1 MIWQIPPASPRRALL
16 GVARILAILL
26 VAASLHAQ
34 QPPSP
39 NAGAPVSYQLP
50 KDGPLPRT
58 YRVTLAIVD
67 TKNPDWIVSQFVS
80 GGARTVTAENGGK
93 FTDNWDGLDDNF
105 MPVPPG
111 TYAVK
116 GIYMPAR
123 QWPVDQEWHAITPQF
138 IGGASSWMPPEND
151 WQKPEPFGGDPVG
164 APFRDVAVGPN
175 GIAVFY
181 YQYLE
186 NGLNNPMFDLKK
198 PAGYGQFL
206 RAFNS
211 GGAGGGSSVATDGE
225 TVWAFSTDGGPK
237 YVYRADGKSFGK
249 AEGANRPNSY
259 LPDGWVTAMAA
270 WRDGKAGKS
279 YVYVAQRGKIESTG
293 KKRYAESET
302 EEVNKITVHD
312 GDDGKVLASL
322 PLARPRGLAVQA
334 DTLYALYA
342 DGTGFAV
349 SAGKIA
355 SGVPGAWQPVFRVPE
370 KIQPADLEVDGHGRF
385 YLSDS
390 AANKVF
396 QLDRTGKV
404 LRTYGR
410 LDAQKPGT
418 YDRETFIAPA
428 KLATWTDPQ
437 GEDRLIVVENG
448 GPNRASEW
456 SADGK
461 LIREFMNL
469 QTHANDGY
477 GFDPEHPEQVYLPGQ
492 QGWLTRFHVDYK
504 THEWTIEA
512 VWPGLEDEPR
522 AGFLDRLQFIRRD
535 GHIYLAGRRSYNIY
549 RLEADRVLPSAAILR
564 QRNEGGKPPA
574 ISYWHDANGN
584 GRVDDDEI
592 TPAELPGAVLTYHG
606 QNWLEDL
613 SLLAPAQGGQDVWM
627 LSPSGFDSHG
637 NPIFK
642 EWKKVLSDPIFA
654 ARVAGTVDAVHGGNE
669 LAEKFTSD
677 WMGAD
682 GSMAGGFY
690 VQARGGKNFSA
701 NEGAQHKIT
710 RYVPDGKGGFQ
721 LKWRTGRTALE
732 RLAEPGEMYGGMHIQ
747 RPING
752 LLSVIDQSRCGVLLY
767 NEDGLYVD
775 TIFPDGRRFPGK
787 SAGIYAQPGEFFAGQ
802 VFSNKDNGRIYIAMG
817 KHTPTLYEVEGWSLR
832 ENPVHPLTTLPKG
845 VTIAA
850 SQIATPPEIALSLR
864 GGAGSAKLARF
875 TPALG
880 AIAFDGSL
888 AGWESAEPVVFHA
901 DKDQTVEVRLLY
913 RPDQLFLRWH
923 ARLNTKFEAR
933 TMPPPERIFTHDAQA
948 DTLSFYF
955 QGDAN
960 AAPNGPPAG
969 RPGDARLIFGI
980 FQDKSGKLQPVGVGL
995 YPEWKGPGKAN
1006 LQVYRTPVGQAA
1018 FAHVGPIAGAR
1029 LAHSV
1034 DADGKGF
1041 VLVAEIPRS
1050 ALPRATAPFD
1060 SSSRRLVNF
1069 EATFGGHNKF
1079 WWANSDGS
1087 ASRETYD
1094 EPTEA
1099 RLYPGS
1105 WAPATFQGVEGGVTI
1120 KNWLVCGPFGGS
1132 GADQFKADP
1141 NGKMPGSNKDMKVAV
1156 REFAEAAA
1164 YPPDNGRVDTTA
1176 VYGGEMI
1183 QGYWNDPR
1191 KVQWKPAT
1199 VAELDNRVILGTGA
1213 QTWYAATW
1221 IYAPAATDLEFQFQ
1235 SSPQS
1240 YLRWFVNG
1248 TPVAMKGVAEEKAGP
1263 NHVQSRKTI
1272 PLRAGWN
1279 QVLLRA
1285 YCTGYSPFRA
1295 GLVLNGPPEKLWGIQ
1310 LSATPPAQQ

>member
-1 MIWQIPPASPRRALL
+1 MKLTLPFVARVFCVLLCPLFALSANGQVPASP
-16 GVARILAILL
+16 
-26 VAASLHAQ
+26 
-34 QPPSP
+34 
-39 NAGAPVSYQLP
+39 AGAPVTYQLP
-50 KDGPLPRT
+50 IDGPLPLT
-58 YRVTLAIVD
+58 YRVTIAIVD
-67 TKNPDWIVSQFVS
+67 AKNPDWIVSQFIC
-80 GGARTVTAENGGK
+80 GGARTVTKENGGK
-93 FTDNWDGLDDNF
+93 FTEKWDGLDDNF

-111 TYAVK
+111 TYGIK
-116 GIYMPAR
+116 GIYMPAQ
-123 QWPVDQEWHAITPQF
+123 QWPVDKEWHSITPRF
-138 IGGASSWMPPEND
+138 AGGASSWMPPVDD

-164 APFRDVAVGPN
+164 SPFADVAVGPN
-175 GIAVFY
+175 GVAVFY

-198 PAGYGQFL
+198 PLGYEQFL

-211 GGAGGGSSVATDGE
+211 GGAGGGTSVATDGE

-259 LPDGWVTAMAA
+259 PPEGWVTAMAV
-270 WRDGKAGKS
+270 WRDPAAAKAF
-279 YVYVAQRGKIESTG
+279 VYVAQRGKIEDLG
-293 KKRYAESET
+293 KKRFRESDT
-302 EEVNKITVHD
+302 VAVDKITVHD
-312 GDDGKVLASL
+312 GDDGKVLAAL
-322 PLARPRGLAVQA
+322 PLARPCGLAVQGGV
-334 DTLYALYA
+334 LYALH
-342 DGTGFAV
+342 GEGSGFAV
-349 SAGKIA
+349 SAAKITGGLPGGWQRVFA
-355 SGVPGAWQPVFRVPE
+355 VPT
-370 KIQPADLEVDGHGRF
+370 KIQPADLEVDSHGRF

-396 QLDRTGKV
+396 QLDRAGKV
-404 LRTYGR
+404 LRSYGR
-410 LDAQKPGT
+410 LDAQKPGA

-448 GPNRASEW
+448 GPNRATEW

-461 LIREFMNL
+461 LLREFMTL

-477 GFDPEHPEQVYLPGQ
+477 GFDPEHPEHVYLPGQ
-492 QGWLTRFHVDYK
+492 QGWLTRFHVDYA
-504 THEWTIEA
+504 TRQWTIDA
-512 VWPGLEDEPR
+512 VWPGLENEPR
-522 AGFLDRLQFIRRD
+522 AGILDRLQFIRRD
-535 GHIYLAGRRSYNIY
+535 GRIYLAGRRSFNIY
-549 RLEADRVLPSAAILR
+549 RLEADRVVPSAAILR
-564 QRNEGGKPPA
+564 ERKDPTKPPTM
-574 ISYWHDANGN
+574 SYWHDANGN
-584 GRVDDDEI
+584 ARVDDDEI
-592 TPAELPGAVLTYHG
+592 TPAELPGTVLTYHG

-613 SLLAPAQGGQDVWM
+613 SLLAPAQGGQDLWR
-627 LSPSGFDSHG
+627 LAPGGFDAHG

-642 EWKKVLSDPIFA
+642 EWQKVLTDPIFV
-654 ARVAGTVDAVHGGNE
+654 ARAAGTADTVHGGNE
-669 LAEKFTSD
+669 LAEKYTSD

-682 GSMAGGFY
+682 GSAVEGFY

-710 RYVPDGKGGFQ
+710 RYVPDGAGGFK
-721 LKWRTGRTALE
+721 LKWRTGRTALD
-732 RLAEPGEMYGGMHIQ
+732 RLAETGEFYGGMRIQ

-787 SAGIYAQPGEFFAGQ
+787 NAGIYPQPGEFFAGQ
-802 VFSNKDNGRIYIAMG
+802 VFPNKTNGKIYVAMG
-817 KHTPTLYEVEGWSLR
+817 KYTPTLFEVEGWSLR
-832 ENPVHPLTTLPKG
+832 ENPVRPLTTLSKS
-845 VTIAA
+845 VTISAA
-850 SQIATPPEIALSLR
+850 QIATPPEIALSLR

-875 TPALG
+875 APALG
-880 AIAFDGSL
+880 TLAMDGSL
-888 AGWESAEPVVFHA
+888 NGWESAEPVVFRA
-901 DKDQTVEVRLLY
+901 DKEQSVEVRCLY
-913 RPDQLFLRWH
+913 RPDHLFLRWH
-923 ARLNTKFEAR
+923 ARLATKFEPKA
-933 TMPPPERIFTHDAQA
+933 MPPPERIFTHDRLA
-948 DTLSFYF
+948 DTFSFYF

-980 FQDKSGKLQPVGVGL
+980 FQDKAGTVQPIGVGL
-995 YPEWKGPGKAN
+995 YPEWKGPGKASP
-1006 LQVYRTPVGQAA
+1006 QVYRTPVGEAA
-1018 FAHVGPIAGAR
+1018 FAHVGPIANAR
-1029 LAHSV
+1029 LTHTI

-1041 VLVAEIPRS
+1041 VLVAAIPRT

-1060 SSSRRLVNF
+1060 ASTKRLVNF

-1105 WAPATFQGVEGGVTI
+1105 WAPATFQGIEGGVTV

-1132 GADQFKADP
+1132 GAEQFKSDP

-1156 REFAEAAA
+1156 REFCEAAS
-1164 YPPDNGRVDTTA
+1164 YPPDNGQVDLAATFT
-1176 VYGGEMI
+1176 GEMI

-1191 KVQWKPAT
+1191 KVQWKPAS
-1199 VAELDNRVILGTGA
+1199 VAELDSRVILGTGA
-1213 QTWYAATW
+1213 QTWYGATW
-1221 IYAPAATDLEFQFQ
+1221 IYAPAAAELEFQFH
-1235 SSPQS
+1235 SSPQAI
-1240 YLRWFVNG
+1240 LRWFVNG
-1248 TPVAMKGVAEEKAGP
+1248 TQVVMKNIAEEKGGP
-1263 NHVQSRKTI
+1263 NHVFFRKTL

-1279 QVLLRA
+1279 QIMLRA

-1295 GLVLNGPPEKLWGIQ
+1295 GLVLNGTPEKLWDLQ
-1310 LSATPPAQQ
+1310 LSATPPAKQP